1 MSSDQRPGKNA
12 GRFRGPD
19 AGPPSW
25 RSGGGA
31 DGLVS
36 GGRARGD
43 GLSGMAL
50 VMLFLI
56 GCVAGGALLI
66 LSGLVSAADF

>member
-1 MSSDQRPGKNA
+1 MSSDQRPGKMRVVSA
-12 GRFRGPD
+12 GQTPGRRRGD
-19 AGPPSW
+19 QV
-25 RSGGGA
+25 GA